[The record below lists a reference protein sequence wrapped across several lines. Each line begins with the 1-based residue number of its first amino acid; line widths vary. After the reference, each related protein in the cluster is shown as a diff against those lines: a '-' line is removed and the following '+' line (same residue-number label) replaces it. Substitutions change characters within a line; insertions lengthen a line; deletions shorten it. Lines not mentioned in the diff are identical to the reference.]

1 MIRASVNFY
10 SNLRLCEDAESAD
23 VVELLVSCEF
33 VRGLLVSCEFL
44 VVVVVV
50 VVVVVLSG
58 GCSQSIFSFRQYLVL
73 KQSNHCGST
82 PS

>member
-50 VVVVVLSG
+50 VVLSG
-58 GCSQSIFSFRQYLVL
+58 GCSQSIFSFRQ
-73 KQSNHCGST
+73 
-82 PS
+82 